1 MPCRSHSRQAVRR
14 ATEGH
19 LPPPLWRGQMPWT
32 GVDYFAVPLVPL
44 SEPDV
49 WLPEVVPSVP
59 PPVVPV
65 LVSPVVPVVPVLVS
79 PVVPVVPVVVPPVV
93 VPVVVP

>member
-1 MPCRSHSRQAVRR
+1 
-14 ATEGH
+14 
-19 LPPPLWRGQMPWT
+19 MPWT

-65 LVSPVVPVVPVLVS
+65 LVSPVVPVVPV
-79 PVVPVVPVVVPPVV
+79 VVPPVV
-93 VPVVVP
+93 VPVEGPRHEFPTLVVGVPSGRHGGLRDLDPGRLPSDPRG